1 MKALAIFIIF
11 LFLVPSIYAKSKT
24 VILNKGDSYIIEDIN
39 VTMMDYKKKE
49 DKIFVCVDNER
60 SIVKDEKRVGLVYI
74 EIKSFRADGVKLTL
88 DAKCEDCVVGD
99 NSKCFPIKPIAEN
112 SEGKNESWEE
122 DVLNETNV
130 NKDQVD
136 VGGAKIKEEV
146 KSSYNGLLK
155 RMILAVTGLFS

>member
-1 MKALAIFIIF
+1 MKVLAIFIIF
-11 LFLVPSIYAKSKT
+11 LFLVPSISAKSKT

-49 DKIFVCVDNER
+49 DKVYVCVDNTR
-60 SIVKDEKRVGLVYI
+60 AIVKDEKRVGLVYL
-74 EIKSFRADGVKLTL
+74 EIKSFRIDGVKLTL

-99 NSKCFPIKPIAEN
+99 NSGCFPLKNITEN
-112 SEGKNESWEE
+112 SEEKNESWEE